1 MSDIVKAYH
10 EAVEDGRIDPNES
23 YEDRREKQILQLL
36 AKAAKSGKL
45 NEIEHRAIE
54 VQREFGSSSLKL
66 GLEIAIQEILGK
78 S

>member
-1 MSDIVKAYH
+1 MSDIIKAYH

-23 YEDRREKQILQLL
+23 YEDRREKEILRLL

-66 GLEIAIQEILGK
+66 GLQIAVQEILGE